1 MPDSSEQKKLFIID
15 GSACI
20 YRAFHAIPVFMTSKG
35 QPTNAVYG
43 FTQTLRKIIAE
54 YAPDYIVIAYDSKGP
69 TFRHELREDYKATRP
84 PMPDDLSSQIPLIK
98 QVVKAFNVA
107 TLELEGFEADDIIAT
122 VVRAAKEFGGGKPVR
137 VSIVTGD
144 KDMYQLVDDNTE
156 IFDYARGRFIRDGE
170 VHEKFGVGP
179 GRVVDMLGLAGDK
192 SDNIPGVAGIGV
204 KTAAKLINAHGT
216 IEEMLLDIENV
227 TPERIKKKLIDYSQD
242 ALISKKLATLDA
254 EVPLGF
260 EIEDFASKDP
270 DIEALSGILRELEFV
285 KLIKELIPVEAAEPF
300 VQVVDGEAALLRLT
314 GAVKG
319 SGQAALVALPLAEF
333 DGKGETGHFELEGIG
348 VAAGIGVAPN
358 DQEVFYL
365 PLAGREGWLSALKPI
380 LEDKAIEK
388 HSPDLKPLYKYFASQ
403 GIGLRGATMDVSVA
417 SYLISPGQRVLTID
431 DIAEREL
438 DQGLGV
444 GADAQPAELAGARAR
459 ATLRLS
465 KTFRQRLTEHQQ
477 LGVFNEI
484 ELPLIEVLASMEL
497 AGIKVDCRILEALTI
512 EMGQRLAA
520 LETELY
526 AQAGYDFNINSP
538 KQLSKLLFEDLGLKP
553 VKKTKTGFS
562 TDESVLTALS
572 AIDEI
577 PRKIIEY
584 RKIAKLKSTYV
595 DSLIQLVNKEK
606 GRVYTTFNQ
615 TVTATGRLSSS
626 RPNLQNIPVKG
637 EYADAIR
644 SAFVAK
650 EGSVL
655 VSADYSQIELRLV
668 AHLSGDP
675 VFVDSF
681 MKDEDIHARTAG
693 EVFGIMPG
701 LVTGEMRRRAKAI
714 NFGIIY
720 GMGAHGLAQALGI
733 SIKEAG
739 DYIKEYFTHYKG
751 VKQFIDTTIDEARE
765 LGYTETIFGRR
776 RQILELQAGNE
787 QVRRLGER
795 MATNT
800 PVQGAAADMIKLS
813 MLKIDERLRAEG
825 LKTKMILQIHDELI
839 FEVPLEE
846 VPIVEAL
853 VKKDMEGVISL
864 KVPVKVNVTNSL
876 NWCKSS

>member
-1 MPDSSEQKKLFIID
+1 MPNSAEQKKLFIID

-20 YRAFHAIPVFMTSKG
+20 YRAFHAIPVFTTSKG

-54 YAPDYIVIAYDSKGP
+54 YGPDYIVIAYDSKGP
-69 TFRHELREDYKATRP
+69 TFRHELHEDYKATRP
-84 PMPDDLSSQIPLIK
+84 PMPDELAAQIPLIK
-98 QVVKAFNVA
+98 QMVRAFNVA
-107 TLELEGFEADDIIAT
+107 TLELQGFEADDIIAT
-122 VVRAAKEFGGGKPVR
+122 VVRAAREFGVDKSIPAIH

-144 KDMYQLVDDNTE
+144 KDMYQLIDDNTE
-156 IFDYARGRFIRDGE
+156 VFDYAKGRFIRDAE
-170 VHEKFGVGP
+170 VHAKFGVAP
-179 GRVVDMLGLAGDK
+179 CHVVDMLGLAGDK

-216 IEEMLLDIENV
+216 IEEMLLNIENV
-227 TPERIKKKLIDYSQD
+227 TPERIKQKLIDYSQD
-242 ALISKKLATLDA
+242 ALISKKLAALDA

-260 EIEDFASKDP
+260 EIADFTSKGP

-285 KLIKELIPVEAAEPF
+285 KLIKELIPVAEVEPF
-300 VQVVDGEAALLRLT
+300 VQAVDGEAALELLI
-314 GAVKG
+314 GALKA
-319 SGQAALVALPLAEF
+319 SGQMALVALPLAEF
-333 DGKGETGHFELEGIG
+333 DGEGETGHFALEGIG
-348 VAAGIGVAPN
+348 VAAT
-358 DQEVFYL
+358 DQEVFFL
-365 PLAGREGWLSALKPI
+365 PLEGKEGWLSFLKPV

-388 HSPDLKPLYKYFASQ
+388 HSSDLKPLYKYFASHGVQ
-403 GIGLRGATMDVSVA
+403 LAGAVMDISVA
-417 SYLISPGQRVLTID
+417 SYLISPGQRALTID

-444 GADAQPAELAGARAR
+444 GVDAQPAELAGARAR
-459 ATLRLS
+459 ATLRLTGVFS
-465 KTFRQRLTEHQQ
+465 KRLTEHQQ
-477 LGVFNEI
+477 FEIFNDM
-484 ELPLIEVLASMEL
+484 ELPLVEVLASMERV
-497 AGIKVDCRILEALTI
+497 GIKVDCSILEGLTI
-512 EMGQRLAA
+512 EMGQRLAT
-520 LETELY
+520 LEAELY
-526 AQAGYDFNINSP
+526 AQAGSSFNINSP

-553 VKKTKTGFS
+553 VKKTKTGYS
-562 TDESVLTALS
+562 TDESVLIALS
-572 AIDEI
+572 GLHEI
-577 PRKIIEY
+577 PKKIIEY

-637 EYADAIR
+637 EYADSIR

-681 MKDEDIHARTAG
+681 MKDEDIHVRTAG

-720 GMGAHGLAQALGI
+720 GMGAHGLAGALGI

-739 DYIKEYFTHYKG
+739 DYIGEYFTHYKG
-751 VKQFIDTTIDEARE
+751 VKQFIDTTIEEARE

-776 RQILELQAGNE
+776 RQINELQASSE

-800 PVQGAAADMIKLS
+800 PVQGAAADMIKLA
-813 MLKIDERLRAEG
+813 MIKIDERLRTEG
-825 LKTKMILQIHDELI
+825 LKTEMILQIHDELI
-839 FEVPLEE
+839 FEVPLGE
-846 VPIVEAL
+846 VQIIEAL
-853 VKKDMEGVISL
+853 VKEDMEGVISL
-864 KVPVKVNVTNSL
+864 KVPVKVNVTSSR
-876 NWCKSS
+876 NWCKSP